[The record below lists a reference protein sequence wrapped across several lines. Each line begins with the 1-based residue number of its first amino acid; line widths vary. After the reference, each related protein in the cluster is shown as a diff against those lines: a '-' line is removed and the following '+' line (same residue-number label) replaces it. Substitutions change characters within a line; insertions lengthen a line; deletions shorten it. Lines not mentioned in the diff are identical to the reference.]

1 MKNLNDSNMICRLE
15 EKLAKV
21 LMLLGMYEEA
31 EKLICSD
38 NINNQKST
46 IRSLLMAE
54 LQLLMGK
61 VSLPF
66 SMLIMKLADTKSVIF

>member
-1 MKNLNDSNMICRLE
+1 MKNLNDGNMISRLE

-31 EKLICSD
+31 EQLINSEKG
-38 NINNQKST
+38 IQKSV

-61 VSLPF
+61 V
-66 SMLIMKLADTKSVIF
+66 K

>member
-1 MKNLNDSNMICRLE
+1 MKNLNDGNMISRLE

-21 LMLLGMYEEA
+21 LMLLGMYEKA
-31 EKLICSD
+31 EQLINSEKG
-38 NINNQKST
+38 NQKSA

-61 VSLPF
+61 VR
-66 SMLIMKLADTKSVIF
+66 I